1 MTLPTQTT
9 TTHELLTLPSKDK
22 LCQAFIGKPLSALRT
37 PAAIIDRTIFQRN
50 CQSMANK
57 VESHGMRFR
66 AHIKT
71 HKTVEGVE
79 MQLKAGGGRDK
90 AIVCST
96 MMECWQVAESRLV
109 RDGIVND
116 VSIAYLILGYQ
127 GLSTPLNRN

>member
-1 MTLPTQTT
+1 MISLPPQTS
-9 TTHELLTLPSKDK
+9 TTHEFLTLPSKDK
-22 LCQAFIGKPLSALRT
+22 LCQAFVGKPLSALRT

-50 CQSMANK
+50 CQSMTNK
-57 VESHGMRFR
+57 GKSHGLRFR

-109 RDGIVND
+109 KDGIVND
-116 VSIAYLILGYQ
+116 VSIICSYWVI
-127 GLSTPLNRN
+127 TPSNRG